1 VRGRL
6 AYVGIATAFSLVA
19 LGSSAEATG
28 VYGSAPAASTGVL
41 AVAVHAHR
49 TPAWYQASA
58 VEQTVYHPYVTATCV
73 PVEYQAPTYET
84 VIITSEVP
92 ASTKTIE
99 HHAVPAVTHV
109 VHHDAVYTT
118 VHHDAIPA
126 VIERVHYVRTGGPVG
141 GPPPVDSQ
149 KWNSDNGK
157 HNGKPHQQPDGV
169 PYQVGKGQSD
179 WFLWMTNVVT
189 DGVPAWDKQV
199 LLTAAWD
206 ETIIDTREV
215 RAWTEY
221 VEHTAIPAVT
231 EQHMTDSGH
240 AAKECRV
247 QPETPTSTPT
257 STSTSTPTPTPNVFV
272 LSEFSVRPAASNQ
285 AVAVATGRESHET
298 RGATDSPAPWIAGLA
313 LALLLGAAG
322 ASRAWSRLHD
332 QP

>member
-1 VRGRL
+1 MSIPSRSTAVRGRL
-6 AYVGIATAFSLVA
+6 AYVGIATALSLVA
-19 LGSSAEATG
+19 LGNSAEATG
-28 VYGSAPAASTGVL
+28 VYGSAPA
-41 AVAVHAHR
+41 
-49 TPAWYQASA
+49 
-58 VEQTVYHPYVTATCV
+58 ATCV

-92 ASTKTIE
+92 ASTETIE
-99 HHAVPAVTHV
+99 HDAVPAVTHA

-126 VIERVHYVRTGGPVG
+126 VIERVHYVWTGGPVD

-149 KWNSDNGK
+149 KWNSDNGE

-169 PYQVGKGQSD
+169 PYQVGKGHGD

-189 DGVPAWDKQV
+189 DGVPAWGKQGLV
-199 LLTAAWD
+199 TAAWD
-206 ETIIDTREV
+206 ETIIDTPEV
-215 RAWTEY
+215 PAWTEY

-247 QPETPTSTPT
+247 QPETPTSTL
-257 STSTSTPTPTPNVFV
+257 TPTPNVFV
-272 LSEFSVRPAASNQ
+272 LSEFSGRPAASNQ
-285 AVAVATGRESHET
+285 AVPVETGWESHET